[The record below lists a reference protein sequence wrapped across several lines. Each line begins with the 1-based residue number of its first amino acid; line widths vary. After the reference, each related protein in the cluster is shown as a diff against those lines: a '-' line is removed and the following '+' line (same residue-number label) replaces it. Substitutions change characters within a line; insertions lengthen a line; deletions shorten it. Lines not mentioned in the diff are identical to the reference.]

1 MHTTLEHNSAYVSQF
16 GSADAFKRIDGRPI
30 LWALYN
36 LYTYIYCSQQ
46 GINKPEPSPLPP
58 LLSAL
63 LERSVKKSKSLINYW
78 WREIIFRELSLT
90 IFSLEKAKSPF
101 FMNNNGSVEWI
112 NWECCSHAQAP
123 HPGLRYTDK
132 KRKKGLGSCHTGPMR
147 PLYHT
152 NIATEGEDT
161 GFCNKTSAV
170 QDLLNKANDLVL
182 PHLPPPPLIYIRPN

>member
-101 FMNNNGSVEWI
+101 LWIIMGVLNGLTESAAPRHRRPTQAYDTLTRNEKRDLVV
-112 NWECCSHAQAP
+112 ATQAP
-123 HPGLRYTDK
+123 C
-132 KRKKGLGSCHTGPMR
+132 S
-147 PLYHT
+147 
-152 NIATEGEDT
+152 
-161 GFCNKTSAV
+161 
-170 QDLLNKANDLVL
+170 
-182 PHLPPPPLIYIRPN
+182 PHIIPT